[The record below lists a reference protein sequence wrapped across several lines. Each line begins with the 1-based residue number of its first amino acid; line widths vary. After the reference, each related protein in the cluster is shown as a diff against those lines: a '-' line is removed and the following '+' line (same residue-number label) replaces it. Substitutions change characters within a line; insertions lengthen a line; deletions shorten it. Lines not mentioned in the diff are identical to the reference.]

1 MLRSAFEPL
10 SVANDFAFSDWPG
23 AKIKIF
29 QIRGLWKPLIAIE
42 ASYQTEKRMHAGEL
56 ILAGIGGQHAQ
67 KKQAS

>member
-1 MLRSAFEPL
+1 MILPFLIA
-10 SVANDFAFSDWPG
+10 G

-29 QIRGLWKPLIAIE
+29 QIRGFWKPLIAIE